1 MIKFAVRFQLQSDAN
16 LSKLARLIVYS
27 IDSEDKTDAA
37 IVADDTRI
45 NLTRAYATAENADD
59 DVSLTLRYIAKDTG
73 VKLARLLLQPY
84 VFAILYYDEQILFD
98 VPSLITAV
106 DDISGTFT
114 LTIGLH
120 QG

>member
-1 MIKFAVRFQLQSDAN
+1 M
-16 LSKLARLIVYS
+16 ARLIVYS

-37 IVADDTRI
+37 IVADDVRVK
-45 NLTRAYATAENADD
+45 LTRAYATAEEKEDA
-59 DVSLTLRYIAKDTG
+59 VSLTLRYIAKDSG

-98 VPSLITAV
+98 VPALITSV
-106 DDISGTFT
+106 DDVSGTFS